1 MSHTQ
6 VGTELHRSLRIAKDR
21 VRNEVDR
28 WCSVLRGDT
37 RVTSGLQR
45 AAKCGPK
52 HIALS
57 LGFNN
62 GSKRRNRAARWHAAK
77 SA

>member
-1 MSHTQ
+1 MK
-6 VGTELHRSLRIAKDR
+6 LHRSLRMETTKVTKTAEQ
-21 VRNEVDR
+21 VAADR
-28 WCSVLRGDT
+28 WCSVLRGDIP
-37 RVTSGLQR
+37 VTSGLQR
-45 AAKCGPK
+45 SAKCGPK

-62 GSKRRNRAARWHAAK
+62 GSKRRNKAARWHAAK

>member
-6 VGTELHRSLRIAKDR
+6 VGTELYRSLRMAQTR
-21 VRNEVDR
+21 VETERDR

-62 GSKRRNRAARWHAAK
+62 GSKRRNRSARWHAAK
-77 SA
+77 GA